1 MTEKGREITVAI
13 FTRQGETLAGLLAE
27 DLMAHGLKNIIV
39 IAQKQRKRLIRKGLY
54 YIRSYGVQAL
64 WRFLKKRGGALKSL
78 TETDNLRHYL
88 VESLNGAET
97 EKILKDDRVDLGV
110 LANTGIIR
118 KNIIDHV
125 PMGIIMPHPG
135 ILPGYRGIN
144 ATGWAILNGDDIGV
158 TTFLIDE
165 GIDTG
170 PVLLRE
176 KLDKGK
182 IASRENL
189 AESLLGLRIELVTR
203 TVIGL
208 MDGSLKSIPQKPE
221 EGKLYTEKM
230 LTAEV
235 KKKMDRALDQ
245 LIERNLSH

>member
-27 DLMAHGLKNIIV
+27 DLMAHGIKNIIV

-64 WRFLKKRGGALKSL
+64 WRFLKKRGEALKSL

-110 LANTGIIR
+110 LANTGIIK

-144 ATGWAILNGDDIGV
+144 CTGWAILNGDDIGV
-158 TTFLIDE
+158 TTFLIDK

-176 KLDKGK
+176 KLDEGK
-182 IASRENL
+182 ITSRENL

-208 MDGSLKSIPQKPE
+208 RDGSLKSIPQKPE

-230 LTAEV
+230 LTA
-235 KKKMDRALDQ
+235 
-245 LIERNLSH
+245 